1 MARGINKVILIGNL
15 GADPDTRMTQQGS
28 AVTNLN
34 IATDESYKDKNTG
47 QMVPKTEWHRVV
59 MFNRLAEIAKDY
71 LKKGSK
77 IYIEGRLQ
85 TRKWQDQGGQDRYT
99 TEIVA
104 NELQMLDSKPSSG
117 NYEQPQ
123 NNAGYAQNNNAP
135 AYEREAPHPQ
145 QAYNAPQQPKNMQ
158 APQARGQQYAP
169 QQAPQQAPPQPQ
181 RNVAPVTDDFDDD
194 IPF

>member
-1 MARGINKVILIGNL
+1 
-15 GADPDTRMTQQGS
+15 
-28 AVTNLN
+28 
-34 IATDESYKDKNTG
+34 
-47 QMVPKTEWHRVV
+47 
-59 MFNRLAEIAKDY
+59 

-77 IYIEGRLQ
+77 VYIEGRLQ
-85 TRKWQDQGGQDRYT
+85 TRKWQDQGGQERYT

-123 NNAGYAQNNNAP
+123 NNAGYAQQNNAP
-135 AYEREAPHPQ
+135 AYEQAAPQPQ
-145 QAYNAPQQPKNMQ
+145 QTYQQNHSAPQQPNNMQ
-158 APQARGQQYAP
+158 APSQPARGQQYAP
-169 QQAPQQAPPQPQ
+169 QQAAPQPQ